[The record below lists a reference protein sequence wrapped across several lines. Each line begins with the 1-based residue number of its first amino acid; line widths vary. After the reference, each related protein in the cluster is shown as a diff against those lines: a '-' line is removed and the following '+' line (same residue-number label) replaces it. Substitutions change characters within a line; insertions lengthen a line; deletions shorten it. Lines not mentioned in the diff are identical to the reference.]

1 MLRKRAKEQNVNITL
16 GLGMGDNAAATLM
29 TAAGSMIICTGIS
42 SMQKIICSALDC
54 HKSKCECTSGK
65 LKNRAASQNAAASQD
80 DTENTAE

>member
-1 MLRKRAKEQNVNITL
+1 MFKRKVKEQNVNITL
-16 GLGMGDNAAATLM
+16 GLCMGDNAATTLI

-54 HKSKCECTSGK
+54 HKSKCECTGK
-65 LKNRAASQNAAASQD
+65 LKNRAASQNAAVSQD

>member
-1 MLRKRAKEQNVNITL
+1 MLKRKAKNQNINITI

-54 HKSKCECTSGK
+54 HKSKSSF
-65 LKNRAASQNAAASQD
+65 AF
-80 DTENTAE
+80 

>member
-1 MLRKRAKEQNVNITL
+1 MLKRKNKDQNFNITI
-16 GLGMGDNAAATLM
+16 GLGMGDNAATTLM

-65 LKNRAASQNAAASQD
+65 LKSRAVSQNAAVSQD
-80 DTENTAE
+80 DENTAE